1 MELLFSVHTVHTVEP
16 LIPGPSHFEV
26 ENVITKL
33 KKYKL
38 PGSDQ
43 IAAELIKAG
52 GET

>member
-1 MELLFSVHTVHTVEP
+1 
-16 LIPGPSHFEV
+16 
-26 ENVITKL
+26 L

-52 GET
+52 GETWNVRWDPCPHSMARPRIADGGKASSYGG